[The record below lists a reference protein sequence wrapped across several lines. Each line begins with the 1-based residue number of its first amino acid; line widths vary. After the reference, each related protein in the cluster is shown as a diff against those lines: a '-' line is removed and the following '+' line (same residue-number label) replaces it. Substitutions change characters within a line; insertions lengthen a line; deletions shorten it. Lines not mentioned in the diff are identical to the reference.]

1 MTDFEQSAAARAPL
15 RIAAVIPCYNE
26 ALSVAQVVAQ
36 VPRGAARRRDPRLRQ
51 QLDRRHRRHRAREP
65 ARFVTHVAARG
76 KGNVVRRMFAD
87 VEADVYV
94 TVDGDA
100 TYDTTAAPRLI
111 ARLVEGNLDMVVG
124 SRVDDGQDALT
135 YRAGHRFGNWLL
147 TGTVAQ
153 LFGGGLTDM
162 LSGYRVFSRRYAKS
176 FPALSQGFE
185 IETELTVHA
194 LELRM
199 PYAEHGTA
207 YSTRP
212 EGSHSKLSTY
222 RDGWR
227 ILKTICKLFIS
238 ERPLQFFSI
247 IAALLAAG
255 AIALVIPLLLTYM
268 HTGLVPRLAHGGAGD
283 RRHAGRDAVDGLRR
297 RDARHPAR
305 PPRGQAPALPG
316 DTRRAPLRAPNED
329 SAGSFC
335 RSPWWARSA
344 SWSTWPCCT
353 LLAPLLGWYG
363 ARVLSFPAAA
373 TRHLGVEPPLYL
385 QRA

>member
-1 MTDFEQSAAARAPL
+1 MTDLDQPAAARAPM

-26 ALSVAQVVAQ
+26 ALSIAQVVAQ
-36 VPRGAARRRDPRLRQ
+36 FKAALPDAEIHVFDNNSTDDTAAIARASGA
-51 QLDRRHRRHRAREP
+51 
-65 ARFVTHVAARG
+65 FVTHVAAPG

-100 TYDTTAAPRLI
+100 TYDVASAPRLVN
-111 ARLVEGNLDMVVG
+111 ALVAGNLDMVVG
-124 SRVDDGQDALT
+124 CRVDDGQNALT
-135 YRAGHRFGNWLL
+135 YRAGHRFGNRLL
-147 TGTVAQ
+147 TGAVAQ

-176 FPALSQGFE
+176 FPALSHGFE

-199 PYAEHGTA
+199 PYAELDTA

-255 AIALVIPLLLTYM
+255 AIALAFPLLLTYM
-268 HTGLVPRLAHGGAGD
+268 HTGLVPRLPTAVLATGAMLAAMLSMVCGVVMHAIRLG
-283 RRHAGRDAVDGLRR
+283 RREAKRLRYL
-297 RDARHPAR
+297 ATPGVRH
-305 PPRGQAPALPG
+305 
-316 DTRRAPLRAPNED
+316 RAPK
-329 SAGSFC
+329 
-335 RSPWWARSA
+335 
-344 SWSTWPCCT
+344 
-353 LLAPLLGWYG
+353 
-363 ARVLSFPAAA
+363 
-373 TRHLGVEPPLYL
+373 
-385 QRA
+385 

>member
-1 MTDFEQSAAARAPL
+1 MTDLDQPAAARAPM

-26 ALSVAQVVAQ
+26 ALSIAQVVAQ
-36 VPRGAARRRDPRLRQ
+36 FKAALPEAEIHVFDNNSTDDTAAIARASGA
-51 QLDRRHRRHRAREP
+51 
-65 ARFVTHVAARG
+65 FVTHVAAPG

-100 TYDTTAAPRLI
+100 TYDVASAPRLVD
-111 ARLVEGNLDMVVG
+111 ALVAGNLDMVVG
-124 SRVDDGQDALT
+124 CRVDDGQNALT
-135 YRAGHRFGNWLL
+135 YRAGHRFGNRLL
-147 TGTVAQ
+147 TGAVAQ

-176 FPALSQGFE
+176 FPALSHGFE

-199 PYAEHGTA
+199 PYAELDTA

-255 AIALVIPLLLTYM
+255 AIALAFPLLLTYM
-268 HTGLVPRLAHGGAGD
+268 HTGLVPRLPTAVLATGAMLAAMLSMVCGVVMHAIRLG
-283 RRHAGRDAVDGLRR
+283 RREAKRLRYL
-297 RDARHPAR
+297 AT
-305 PPRGQAPALPG
+305 PG
-316 DTRRAPLRAPNED
+316 VRYRAPK
-329 SAGSFC
+329 
-335 RSPWWARSA
+335 
-344 SWSTWPCCT
+344 
-353 LLAPLLGWYG
+353 
-363 ARVLSFPAAA
+363 
-373 TRHLGVEPPLYL
+373 
-385 QRA
+385 